1 MAYAISKL
9 DGKAGLASWRWVFVI
24 GACILTFPL
33 VVHLIDF
40 VILEGLMTVGCATAV
55 FFLISDFPEE
65 TKWLSDD
72 EKAFVKA
79 RLAEDIGDSQVEVHP
94 TWRGVLDVLKDFK
107 LILGGLASFG
117 LVVPGYGYAYFAPA
131 IIRSLGYSP
140 VMTQLYSVPPWVASF
155 ALSMAVAAASDY
167 YKRKYI
173 FILPLLLISVVG
185 ITVLL
190 TVHDSVNVRYGA
202 LFLSVMGGFSAV
214 PIVICWFSTNRES
227 MSCRFLKFLFLRLT
241 FPFNSWWTLEAQ
253 RRHRFPDRLRQLRR
267 AYRYLQFLGE

>member
-1 MAYAISKL
+1 MGLTTLSSAIRWYKRDEAQKRFTFFSCSPGLAGAFGGLLAYAISKL

-24 GACILTFPL
+24 GTSICTFPV

-40 VILEGLMTVGCATAV
+40 VISEGLITVGCATAF

-72 EKAFVKA
+72 EKAFVRA
-79 RLAEDIGDSQVEVHP
+79 RLAEDIGDSQLDAHP
-94 TWRGVLDVLKDFK
+94 TWREVLGVLKDFK

-155 ALSMAVAAASDY
+155 ALSMSVAAASDY
-167 YKRKYI
+167 YKKKYV

-185 ITVLL
+185 ITILL
-190 TVHDSVNVRYGA
+190 TVHDSVSVRYGA

-214 PIVICWFSTNRES
+214 PIIICWFSTNRES
-227 MSCRFLKFLFLRLT
+227 MSI
-241 FPFNSWWTLEAQ
+241 PS
-253 RRHRFPDRLRQLRR
+253 
-267 AYRYLQFLGE
+267 GSSI